1 MYYSGEETS
10 QSYEKANYWYEK
22 AAKNNNAKAQM
33 YLGYA
38 YLNGKGVA
46 VDYAKAKNFL
56 ELAVK
61 QGEPSAMN
69 HLGTM
74 YFESKGVT
82 KDENKAIPLFQKSA
96 LKVIRMR
103 VIS

>member
-1 MYYSGEETS
+1 
-10 QSYEKANYWYEK
+10 
-22 AAKNNNAKAQM
+22 M

-46 VDYAKAKNFL
+46 VDYDKAKSFL
-56 ELAVK
+56 DLAVK
-61 QGEPSAMN
+61 QGEPSAMY

-74 YFESKGVT
+74 YFDGKGMPVN
-82 KDENKAIPLFQKSA
+82 KNKAIHYFKKAA